1 MQDNE
6 ELIQLNENLLVA
18 HSNVEKAMREAE
30 EARKLAEDAMLKAK
44 RAEERA
50 QKNYENFMRK
60 AFLTQ
65 MKEFLG
71 GAPVIMDV
79 FYDDKRKLPPE
90 DEPDK
95 YGCRF
100 VITAFKKKVYVS
112 GEYASVN
119 PIEEDFFDVYNGF
132 PPMQKTYAGWSPSV
146 NNIPF
151 MPKNTIKKWVQ
162 ERYVPIHKFET
173 MREIFQRNYDKFV
186 DRVKTL
192 IASWKNEFHGAELYT
207 ASYKDRDFLFV
218 VGGEHP
224 FYIMWSSDC
233 EWIVDPQKYETTKD
247 KPFKTICW
255 NDPDD
260 HKQVSCKDA
269 CKILDNIVKMNETYF
284 KNTMK
289 SAKKWF
295 KHCTEIVAAESKD

>member
-1 MQDNE
+1 MKKKMQDNE
-6 ELIQLNENLLVA
+6 ELIQLNEKLLAA
-18 HSNVEKAMREAE
+18 HSKVEQAKES
-30 EARKLAEDAMLKAK
+30 RKLAEDAMSTAK

-50 QKNYENFMRK
+50 IQNYENFIRK

-71 GAPVIMDV
+71 GAPVIMQV
-79 FYDDKRKLPPE
+79 FHDDKRKLPPE

-100 VITAFKKKVYVS
+100 LITAFKKRVYVS
-112 GEYASVN
+112 GEYASIN

-151 MPKNTIKKWVQ
+151 MLKNTIKKWVPQ
-162 ERYVPIHKFET
+162 RYVPIHKFET
-173 MREIFQRNYDKFV
+173 MREIFQRNYDKFI
-186 DRVKTL
+186 DSVKTK
-192 IASWKNEFHGAELYT
+192 IASWKNELHGTELYT
-207 ASYKDRDFLFV
+207 ASDRNCDFLFAV
-218 VGGEHP
+218 GEHP
-224 FYIMWSSDC
+224 FYIMWRRDC
-233 EWIVDPQKYETTKD
+233 KWGDYPQKYETSKD
-247 KPFKTICW
+247 KPFDTMCW
-255 NDPDD
+255 NDPVD

-269 CKILDNIVKMNETYF
+269 CTILDNIVKMNETYF

>member
-6 ELIQLNENLLVA
+6 EIIKLNEKLLAA

-30 EARKLAEDAMLKAK
+30 EVRKLAEDAMSKAK

-50 QKNYENFMRK
+50 QKNYENFIRK

-65 MKEFLG
+65 IKEFLG

-79 FYDDKRKLPPE
+79 FYDDERKLPPE

-95 YGCRF
+95 NGCRF
-100 VITAFKKKVYVS
+100 IITAFQKRVYVS
-112 GEYASVN
+112 GEYASAT

-146 NNIPF
+146 CNIPF
-151 MPKNTIKKWVQ
+151 MPKKTIKKWVP

-173 MREIFQRNYDKFV
+173 MREIFQRNYDKFI
-186 DRVKTL
+186 DRIKTQ

-207 ASYKDRDFLFV
+207 ASDEDRDFLFV
-218 VGGEHP
+218 IGEHP
-224 FYIMWSSDC
+224 FYIMWRRDY
-233 EWIVDPQKYETTKD
+233 EWFVDPQTYETTKD

-255 NDPDD
+255 NDPVD

-295 KHCTEIVAAESKD
+295 NHCTEIVSAESKD